1 MTSCLLGAL
10 LHFQIF
16 LLRAGLTFITE
27 KLNGVSWPGWAEGKV
42 GPDRLTGQ
50 GRESGDRRLSAV
62 DGAGGR
68 GGSGCCLKAAPRRGA
83 RKSEL

>member
-1 MTSCLLGAL
+1 MSTCGRHITSEGRVTSCLLGAL

-42 GPDRLTGQ
+42 GPDRLMGQ
-50 GRESGDRRLSAV
+50 GRKSGDCLQLMKREAEGGQDAV
-62 DGAGGR
+62 
-68 GGSGCCLKAAPRRGA
+68 
-83 RKSEL
+83 